1 MFLRVVVSVFSPLAR
16 VRVRAVQIEP
26 LAAFKPLLSC
36 PGNHELEWSNAN
48 TQLFLGYES
57 RYHMPQVRTPPTAE
71 HP

>member
-1 MFLRVVVSVFSPLAR
+1 
-16 VRVRAVQIEP
+16 VRAVQIEP